1 MIQKMQEV
9 KGKERDSVIELAINF
24 TKSKTISVKLDAET
38 IDEIEKLRKRFNYSN
53 RSEFIRDAIRFYI
66 KVLSNL
72 NEKDEIEEIIEKL

>member
-1 MIQKMQEV
+1 MIQKMKEA

-24 TKSKTISVKLDAET
+24 TRTKTISVKLDAET

-66 KVLSNL
+66 KFLSNL
-72 NEKDEIEEIIEKL
+72 NEKGELEEIIEKL

>member
-1 MIQKMQEV
+1 MIQKMREV
-9 KGKERDSVIELAINF
+9 KGKERDNVIELAIDF
-24 TKSKTISVKLDAET
+24 TKTKTISVKLDAET
-38 IDEIEKLRKRFNYSN
+38 IDEIERLRKRFNYSN

>member
-1 MIQKMQEV
+1 MQEV

>member
-1 MIQKMQEV
+1 MKEA

-24 TKSKTISVKLDAET
+24 TRTKTISVKLDAET

-66 KVLSNL
+66 KFLSNL
-72 NEKDEIEEIIEKL
+72 NEKGELEEIIEKL